1 MKLRLEKEPIIDN
14 VRNHPAEMVEKL
26 RTLLV
31 AGAPANPDPHRRN
44 FYEVENCSK
53 VYYIHLSP
61 LSGKVMFLAA
71 WDKDEYQEPV
81 HEKLSPEVLACC
93 GTC

>member
-14 VRNHPAEMVEKL
+14 LRNHPAEMVEKL
-26 RTLLV
+26 RALLV
-31 AGAPANPDPHRRN
+31 AGAPANPDPHRRD

-53 VYYIHLSP
+53 VFYIHVSP
-61 LSGKVMFLAA
+61 LNGKVMFLAE
-71 WDKDEYQEPV
+71 WDKNSCEDIASEDI
-81 HEKLSPEVLACC
+81 SPEVLACC

>member
-14 VRNHPAEMVEKL
+14 LRNHPAEMVEVL
-26 RTLLV
+26 RGLLV
-31 AGAPANPDPHRRN
+31 AGASAIPDPRRRD

-61 LSGKVMFLAA
+61 TSGKVMFLAV
-71 WDKDEYQEPV
+71 WDKDGNEEAF
-81 HEKLSPEVLACC
+81 HEGISPEVLACC
-93 GTC
+93 GAC

>member
-1 MKLRLEKEPIIDN
+1 MKLRLERAPIIDN
-14 VRNHPAEMVEKL
+14 LRNHPAEMVEKL
-26 RTLLV
+26 RALLV
-31 AGAPANPDPHRRN
+31 AGAPANPDPHRRD

-71 WDKDEYQEPV
+71 WDKDGCDETI
-81 HEKLSPEVLACC
+81 HEDLSPEMLACC